1 MKVRVITIE
10 REFGAGGGA
19 IARKLSDKLGWKLW
33 DEALSSEIAGKAHVT
48 TEAAER
54 FDERRDPLL
63 YRLAKV
69 FARGS
74 YERSLPLEGSE
85 VFDTDRMVRLVTTVI
100 EDAAS
105 SGNCI
110 VVGRGAPFILRNRL
124 DAYHVFVY
132 APMEE
137 KIRRLL
143 ATGRSE
149 AEAVHLLSIIDKER
163 AAFVKQYFGKD
174 WPTRYLYHL
183 WINSIPGD
191 EYVMAAILSA
201 ISNFEASPSPGLAT
215 TLC

>member
-1 MKVRVITIE
+1 MKVRIITIE
-10 REFGAGGGA
+10 REFGGGGAA
-19 IARKLSDKLGWKLW
+19 IARKLADKLGWKLW
-33 DEALSSEIAGKAHVT
+33 DEALSAEIAGKAHVT

-74 YERSLPLEGSE
+74 YERSLPLETNE
-85 VFDTDRMVRLVTTVI
+85 VFDTDRMVRLVTKVI

-124 DAYHVFVY
+124 DAYHVFIY

-143 ATGRSE
+143 A
-149 AEAVHLLSIIDKER
+149 
-163 AAFVKQYFGKD
+163 
-174 WPTRYLYHL
+174 
-183 WINSIPGD
+183 
-191 EYVMAAILSA
+191 
-201 ISNFEASPSPGLAT
+201 
-215 TLC
+215 